1 VNALFRA
8 AKGMA
13 LQLRDRVAGAKAAT
27 DLAILAGGQLAS
39 KVMGFFA
46 FALLARLLTP
56 AEYGSVETVVG
67 MVAIGHMVIE
77 FGSGTLGIRRIA
89 GKSASIEDTA
99 SSVASARLMLSLAVA
114 PLLTLGYAV
123 IAGEHIPLALIVL
136 FGASLF
142 ASTLKLDWLFQAV
155 DRMEMAAIGV
165 MIKMAVFFFVIL
177 AWPLEQFS
185 VVTVGFAECA
195 SMALMALFFVIAQ
208 RHTFG
213 FNLNLSRQKD
223 GLRLLRASAPLGLSA
238 FATTVAQSVTLLL
251 VQALSAPEQAG
262 EFGAAQ
268 RVVVSLITF
277 SWLYYQNIF
286 PVLTRQI
293 VQNPEEAQRIVNSS
307 DLFVAWSG
315 VIIGIFLGT
324 AAQPLMRLAF
334 GEALAQSATEFS
346 VLAWCIPV
354 TLASGSARWLLIAQD
369 RQKSQFTVQ
378 FVGAAVT
385 LGLTALLAPKWGGLG
400 AAIAMLVGAIVV
412 WILATAFVR
421 SCAVRPALRN
431 MLLPAV
437 AALSAAVLISWL
449 KPDPVVGA
457 VGAALALFL
466 LAISLPSVRQACL
479 HLMRAK
485 KYS

>member
-1 VNALFRA
+1 
-8 AKGMA
+8 
-13 LQLRDRVAGAKAAT
+13 
-27 DLAILAGGQLAS
+27 
-39 KVMGFFA
+39 
-46 FALLARLLTP
+46 
-56 AEYGSVETVVG
+56 
-67 MVAIGHMVIE
+67 
-77 FGSGTLGIRRIA
+77 
-89 GKSASIEDTA
+89 
-99 SSVASARLMLSLAVA
+99 
-114 PLLTLGYAV
+114 
-123 IAGEHIPLALIVL
+123 
-136 FGASLF
+136 
-142 ASTLKLDWLFQAV
+142 
-155 DRMEMAAIGV
+155 
-165 MIKMAVFFFVIL
+165 
-177 AWPLEQFS
+177 
-185 VVTVGFAECA
+185 
-195 SMALMALFFVIAQ
+195 
-208 RHTFG
+208 
-213 FNLNLSRQKD
+213 
-223 GLRLLRASAPLGLSA
+223 
-238 FATTVAQSVTLLL
+238 
-251 VQALSAPEQAG
+251 
-262 EFGAAQ
+262 
-268 RVVVSLITF
+268 
-277 SWLYYQNIF
+277 
-286 PVLTRQI
+286 
-293 VQNPEEAQRIVNSS
+293 
-307 DLFVAWSG
+307 
-315 VIIGIFLGT
+315 
-324 AAQPLMRLAF
+324 MRLAF